1 MATKSEIL
9 THIKRVGSVV
19 RSAQLRR
26 ALSSVDPNP
35 TLYFWRLIYGNL
47 LDVAVLEWCKVFG
60 TDTEPTHWKR
70 VVADHDAF
78 RNALLTALKIDQ
90 ASWAAYWEKMKS
102 YRDTLVAHHFDDSP
116 VTHYPTLDVA
126 LESCYFYY
134 SYLIRELRRLGDT
147 YFPDDLHGYSA
158 RYAAQAK
165 EIAKI
170 ALASTAK
177 IKERVY

>member
-1 MATKSEIL
+1 MATRSEIL
-9 THIKRVGSVV
+9 THIRRVGSVV
-19 RSAQLRR
+19 RNAQLRR

-35 TLYFWRLIYGNL
+35 TLYVWRLIYGNL
-47 LDVAVLEWCKVFG
+47 LDVAVLEWCRVFG

-70 VVADHDAF
+70 VVADHGAF
-78 RNALLTALKIDQ
+78 RSALLTALKIDE
-90 ASWAAYWEKMKS
+90 ASWAAYWEKMKT

-116 VTHYPTLDVA
+116 VTHYPTLDLA

-134 SYLIRELRRLGDT
+134 SYLITELRRLGEP
-147 YFPDDLHGYSA
+147 YFPDDLRDYSA
-158 RYAAQAK
+158 RFAAQAK
-165 EIAKI
+165 EIAEI